1 MGSSLRGACRAAWC
15 SPSTSS
21 SSPSSGTVSFTRTRD
36 RLGVGGAGGTQM
48 ARLRQLHQA
57 ECFLPSAAFPDSAY
71 RHPAERVLGHRSGQP
86 GQCPGAHQGGGH
98 SNHLLMADHDS
109 RVWRDVG
116 AGSGLLLG
124 MGALDTSPGAMP
136 SLIKTV
142 CSPEGEGNSKVAT
155 ADRYSAA
162 SKGLRNK
169 EFQDNG
175 HCYQPKVRAR
185 RDLVGPLA
193 ELELAK
199 LRHSDQNAP
208 SYFTLLLT
216 STQSMPGDSR

>member
-1 MGSSLRGACRAAWC
+1 MFVPVFQILTGEDWNEVMYDGIKSQGGVQGGMVFSIYFIVLTLFGNCILHEDQGQTGCGWSRRDPNAQTPPA
-15 SPSTSS
+15 PS
-21 SSPSSGTVSFTRTRD
+21 GRV
-36 RLGVGGAGGTQM
+36 
-48 ARLRQLHQA
+48 
-57 ECFLPSAAFPDSAY
+57 LPSAAFPDSAY
-71 RHPAERVLGHRSGQP
+71 RHPAERVLGYRSGQP

-124 MGALDTSPGAMP
+124 MGALDTSPRAMP

-155 ADRYSAA
+155 ADKQLTA

-175 HCYQPKVRAR
+175 YCYSQRTGQGVTWWASGRA
-185 RDLVGPLA
+185 GA
-193 ELELAK
+193 SKA
-199 LRHSDQNAP
+199 Q
-208 SYFTLLLT
+208 
-216 STQSMPGDSR
+216 TQ